1 MESKRERNAHRG
13 SGGPSEGLGNGF
25 LAKLK
30 LGLILLGEWVLR
42 VLDQDR
48 ILRTTALLSNREA
61 RERRECMQENPW
73 SRPRDVT
80 PQFCLC
86 LTDYIS
92 VTWLPLTQTQLGM
105 VV

>member
-13 SGGPSEGLGNGF
+13 SRGPSEGLGNGF

-48 ILRTTALLSNREA
+48 ILRTAALLSN
-61 RERRECMQENPW
+61 
-73 SRPRDVT
+73 
-80 PQFCLC
+80 
-86 LTDYIS
+86 
-92 VTWLPLTQTQLGM
+92 
-105 VV
+105 